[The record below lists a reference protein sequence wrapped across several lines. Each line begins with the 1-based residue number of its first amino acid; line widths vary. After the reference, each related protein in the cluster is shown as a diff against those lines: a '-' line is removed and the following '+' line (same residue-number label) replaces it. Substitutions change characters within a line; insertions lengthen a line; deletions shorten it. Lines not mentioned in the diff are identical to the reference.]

1 MVRAYSLKTKQA
13 KVVQSYLKRHIA
25 HKKVVKM
32 LKMHKALLIMG
43 NKIEVINQRY
53 LRSKQ

>member
-1 MVRAYSLKTKQA
+1 MKTKQA